1 MKRVFLCLALIAAMV
16 MGAEAQNRSIT
27 FEQTQEWKKIVKK
40 AKKEKK
46 LIFIDCYTSWC
57 GPCKMLASK
66 VFTQDAVADYF
77 NGTFVNAK
85 FDMEKDEDG
94 VMLKDKYGVKAFPT
108 LLFIDPV
115 TQEAVHRMVG
125 AGEAEWLIAGAK
137 LANDPENNLSAMMKR
152 YAAGER
158 GADFLKQYLPALA
171 SAYMQEEVGE
181 VAAEYLNALSL
192 DELATKDSWDLI
204 NKYVSDPLSE
214 PLKQVMANRDKFYAV
229 AGQEVVDYKLEKS
242 IRMAV
247 LALAAWRPGMDTP
260 FDEKRNEELI
270 NYLLQIDF
278 NAAPAG
284 LAYLYTAEYIRKGN
298 FRGLLDKMKEAMS
311 YNPFRG
317 SDAGFYFQQ
326 NIEALALCKDKALVE
341 EGIRWIDTRCANTSD
356 YFDKADLMD
365 SKARLQTAI
374 GDTLGADKSRMEE
387 EKYTKEGERQS
398 GGRVMRAV
406 RMG

>member
-125 AGEAEWLIAGAK
+125 
-137 LANDPENNLSAMMKR
+137 
-152 YAAGER
+152 
-158 GADFLKQYLPALA
+158 
-171 SAYMQEEVGE
+171 E

-229 AGQEVVDYKLEKS
+229 AGQEVVDYKLEES

-247 LALAAWRPGMDTP
+247 LALAGWRPGMDTP
-260 FDEKRNEELI
+260 FDEERNEELI

-356 YFDKADLMD
+356 YFGKANLMD

>member
-1 MKRVFLCLALIAAMV
+1 
-16 MGAEAQNRSIT
+16 
-27 FEQTQEWKKIVKK
+27 
-40 AKKEKK
+40 
-46 LIFIDCYTSWC
+46 
-57 GPCKMLASK
+57 MLASK
-66 VFTQDAVADYF
+66 VFTQDVVADNF
-77 NGTFVNAK
+77 NATYVNAK

-171 SAYMQEEVGE
+171 SAYMEEEVGK

-229 AGQEVVDYKLEKS
+229 AGQEVVDYKLEES

-247 LALAAWRPGMDTP
+247 LALAGWRPGMDTP
-260 FDEKRNEELI
+260 FDEERNEELI

>member
-66 VFTQDAVADYF
+66 VFTQEVVADYF
-77 NGTFVNAK
+77 NATFVNAK

-171 SAYMQEEVGE
+171 SAYMEEEVGK

-229 AGQEVVDYKLEKS
+229 AGKEVVDYKLEKS

-247 LALAAWRPGMDTP
+247 LALAGWRPGMDTP
-260 FDEKRNEELI
+260 FDEERNKELI

-284 LAYLYTAEYIRKGN
+284 LAYLYTAEYIREGD

-317 SDAGFYFQQ
+317 SDADFYFQQ
-326 NIEALALCKDKALVE
+326 NIEVLTLCKDKALVE
-341 EGIRWIDTRCANTSD
+341 EGIRWIDLRCANTSD
-356 YFDKADLMD
+356 YFGKANLMD